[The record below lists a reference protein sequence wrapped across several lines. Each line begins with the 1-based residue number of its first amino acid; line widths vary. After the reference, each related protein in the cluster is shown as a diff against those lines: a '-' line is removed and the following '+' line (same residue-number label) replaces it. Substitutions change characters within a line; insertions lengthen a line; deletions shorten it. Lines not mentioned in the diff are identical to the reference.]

1 MCGLVPAVGHPGE
14 EQRQEKIRGD
24 QGLLEGSEEGQAAH
38 TGVLGP
44 GQGSGECCTGKHGS

>member
-1 MCGLVPAVGHPGE
+1 MCGLVPTVGHPGE

-24 QGLLEGSEEGQAAH
+24 QGLLEGGEEGQAAH

-44 GQGSGECCTGKHGS
+44 GQGSGECCTGKHRS